1 MGAIRAQ
8 RNAPWDGAFADSPFE
23 PLRYERFAES
33 ITVGPDRLLD
43 MYSTTSSLA
52 AIEPE
57 ERDGALREVRPL
69 LDGSFL
75 LPLRHGLAWTRLT

>member
-1 MGAIRAQ
+1 M
-8 RNAPWDGAFADSPFE
+8 PWDGAFADSPFE

-52 AIEPE
+52 ALEPD
-57 ERDGALREVRPL
+57 ERVSPLAEVRAL
-69 LDGSFL
+69 LTGSFR
-75 LPLRHGLAWTRLT
+75 LPLRHELAWTRLT